1 MKKYEQGTVE
11 YEIQR
16 TAQTGVKPRLL
27 LHACC
32 GPCLAGT
39 LANIAEHFDVTV
51 FFYNP
56 NIMPKEEFIKRLQA
70 LKDVILHF
78 SGVKLIVPDQSVEE
92 YLPLVK
98 GLENAPEGGARCEI
112 CFDMRL
118 KKTAEYFANHKADYD
133 FFTTTLTISPLKNAD
148 RINGIGQKAAEQYEV
163 NYLNS
168 NFKKNDG
175 YLKSTT
181 LCKEWG
187 IYRQHYCGC
196 ALISNFNNK

>member
-1 MKKYEQGTVE
+1 MKKYEKGTVE

-16 TAQTGVKPRLL
+16 ANLTGIKPRLL

-39 LANIAEHFDVTV
+39 LANIAEHFDITV
-51 FFYNP
+51 YFYNP
-56 NIMPKEEFIKRLQA
+56 NIMPNEEFNKRLQA

-78 SGVKLIVPDQSVEE
+78 DNIKLIIPEQSESD
-92 YLPLVK
+92 YLPLVN
-98 GLENAPEGGARCEI
+98 GLEDVPEGGERCTV

-118 KKTAEYFANHKADYD
+118 NKTAEYFADNRSDFD
-133 FFTTTLTISPLKNAD
+133 FFTTTLTISPLKNAEL
-148 RINGIGQKAAEQYEV
+148 INAIGQKAAARCGV
-163 NYLNS
+163 KYLNS

-181 LCKEWG
+181 LCREWE

-196 ALISNFNNK
+196 KFKTEE

>member
-1 MKKYEQGTVE
+1 MKKYEKGTVE

-16 TAQTGVKPRLL
+16 AMLTGIKPCLL

-39 LANIAEHFDVTV
+39 LANIAEHFDITV
-51 FFYNP
+51 YFYNP
-56 NIMPKEEFIKRLQA
+56 NIMPNEEFNKRLQA

-78 SGVKLIVPDQSVEE
+78 DNIKLIIPEQCESD
-92 YLPLVK
+92 YLPLVN
-98 GLENAPEGGARCEI
+98 GLENAPEGGERCKV

-118 KKTAEYFANHKADYD
+118 NKTAEYFADNRSDFD
-133 FFTTTLTISPLKNAD
+133 FFTTTLTISPLKNAEL
-148 RINGIGQKAAEQYEV
+148 INAIGQKAAELCGV
-163 NYLNS
+163 KYLNS

-181 LCKEWG
+181 LCRKWE

-196 ALISNFNNK
+196 KFKTEE

>member
-1 MKKYEQGTVE
+1 
-11 YEIQR
+11 
-16 TAQTGVKPRLL
+16 
-27 LHACC
+27 
-32 GPCLAGT
+32 
-39 LANIAEHFDVTV
+39 
-51 FFYNP
+51 
-56 NIMPKEEFIKRLQA
+56 MPSEEFNKRLQA

-78 SGVKLIVPDQSVEE
+78 ENIKLIIPEQSESD

-98 GLENAPEGGARCEI
+98 GLENAPEGGERCTV

-118 KKTAEYFANHKADYD
+118 NKTAEYFADNRSDFD
-133 FFTTTLTISPLKNAD
+133 FFTTTLTISPLKNAEL
-148 RINGIGQKAAEQYEV
+148 INSIGQKAAERYGV

-181 LCKEWG
+181 LCRKWE

-196 ALISNFNNK
+196 KFKTEE